1 MKIFLRWLIIVII
14 VAIITSTY
22 FAIARAEESPQ
33 QSQKSQIQ
41 NLRQSSLEMWKHLR
55 ERKKEDLKKTVL
67 FVNTELEKKLRRQEE
82 KELDDLLWLKEA
94 LELTKYFVDS
104 GGTQEKENLL
114 VVGYDYHKGI
124 LAPIWADFSKE
135 LSKLKSF
142 ETLEKTRK

>member
-55 ERKKEDLKKTVL
+55 ERKKEDFKKTVL
-67 FVNTELEKKLRRQEE
+67 VVNTELEKKLRRQEE
-82 KELDDLLWLKEA
+82 KELNNLLRVKEA

-104 GGTQEKENLL
+104 GGIQEKENLL
-114 VVGYDYHKGI
+114 VVGYNYHKGE
-124 LAPIWADFSKE
+124 LAPVWADFSQE

-142 ETLEKTRK
+142 ER

>member
-1 MKIFLRWLIIVII
+1 MVVII
-14 VAIITSTY
+14 IAIMTLTY
-22 FAIARAEESPQ
+22 FAIARGDEESPQ
-33 QSQKSQIQ
+33 QSQIQ
-41 NLRQSSLEMWKHLR
+41 NLRQSSLEMWKHLL
-55 ERKKEDLKKTVL
+55 ERKKEDFKKTVL
-67 FVNTELEKKLRRQEE
+67 VVNTELEKKLRRQEK
-82 KELDDLLWLKEA
+82 KELNNLLRLKEA

-124 LAPIWADFSKE
+124 LAPVWADFSKE